1 MNHFIRMNKKEEQF
15 RKIII
20 DNENKI
26 QGICKYYSI
35 NDSDQQ
41 DMYQEV
47 LINIWKSIDSF
58 RGDAQL
64 STWIYRVAVNT
75 AMGFANKEIR
85 RQKIFLDQKDSSLQ
99 YLIDVDENTAKEK
112 EKLFQTLENQIN
124 QLSVIDKI
132 IITLVLESVNHKE
145 IASVIGIT
153 ESNVRVKVHRIKLE
167 LKEAL
172 KSFNL

>member
-1 MNHFIRMNKKEEQF
+1 MGNKDEKF
-15 RKIII
+15 RKIIN
-20 DNENKI
+20 DNEHRI
-26 QGICKYYSI
+26 SSICRYYSS
-35 NDSDQQ
+35 NDEDHK

-47 LINIWKSIDSF
+47 LINVWKSIDSF

-85 RQKIFLDQKDSSLQ
+85 RQKIFLDQKDNSLQ
-99 YLIDVDENTAKEK
+99 NFMDVDESSAQEK
-112 EKLFQTLENQIN
+112 EKLFQILENQIN

-145 IASVIGIT
+145 ISSVIGIT
-153 ESNVRVKVHRIKLE
+153 EPNVRVKIHRIKNE

-172 KSFNL
+172 NSSNF

>member
-1 MNHFIRMNKKEEQF
+1 MTNKDEKF
-15 RKIII
+15 RKVIS
-20 DNENKI
+20 DNEHRI
-26 QGICKYYSI
+26 SGICRYYS
-35 NDSDQQ
+35 STEEDQK

-64 STWIYRVAVNT
+64 STWIYRVAINT
-75 AMGFANKEIR
+75 AMGFSNKEIR
-85 RQKIFLDQKDSSLQ
+85 RQKIFLDPKENRLENFM
-99 YLIDVDENTAKEK
+99 DVDESTVKEK
-112 EKLFQTLENQIN
+112 EKLFQLLENQIN

-132 IITLVLESVNHKE
+132 IMTLVLELVNHKE

-153 ESNVRVKVHRIKLE
+153 EPNVRVKIHRIKNE
-167 LKEAL
+167 LKETL

>member
-1 MNHFIRMNKKEEQF
+1 MNKKEETF
-15 RKIII
+15 RKIVR
-20 DNENKI
+20 DNEYRI
-26 QGICKYYSI
+26 TGICRYYSLTEE
-35 NDSDQQ
+35 DQK
-41 DMYQEV
+41 DMYQEI

-75 AMGFANKEIR
+75 AMGFSNKEIR
-85 RQKIFLDQKDSSLQ
+85 RQKIFLEQTDGNIQN
-99 YLIDVDENTAKEK
+99 LIDIDENCAKEK
-112 EKLFQTLENQIN
+112 EKLFRRLENQIN

-153 ESNVRVKVHRIKLE
+153 EPNVRVKVHRIKNE

-172 KSFNL
+172 ELVNI

>member
-1 MNHFIRMNKKEEQF
+1 
-15 RKIII
+15 
-20 DNENKI
+20 
-26 QGICKYYSI
+26 
-35 NDSDQQ
+35 
-41 DMYQEV
+41 MYQEV

-75 AMGFANKEIR
+75 AMGFANKEVR
-85 RQKIFLDQKDSSLQ
+85 RQNIFLDQKDNSLQ
-99 YLIDVDENTAKEK
+99 NFMDVDENTAKEK
-112 EKLFQTLENQIN
+112 EKLFQILENQIN

-132 IITLVLESVNHKE
+132 IMTLVLESVNHKE

-153 ESNVRVKVHRIKLE
+153 EPNVRVKIHRIKAE

-172 KSFNL
+172 KKSNF

>member
-1 MNHFIRMNKKEEQF
+1 MNKKEEKF
-15 RKIII
+15 RKIIN
-20 DNENKI
+20 DNEHRI
-26 QGICKYYSI
+26 LGICRYYSS
-35 NDSDQQ
+35 NEDDQK

-75 AMGFANKEIR
+75 AMGFANKEVR
-85 RQKIFLDQKDSSLQ
+85 RQNIFLDQKDNSLQ
-99 YLIDVDENTAKEK
+99 NFMDVDENTAKEK
-112 EKLFQTLENQIN
+112 EKLFQILENQIN

-132 IITLVLESVNHKE
+132 IMTLVLESVNHKE

-153 ESNVRVKVHRIKLE
+153 EPNVRVKIHRIKAE

-172 KSFNL
+172 KKSNF

>member
-1 MNHFIRMNKKEEQF
+1 MNSKEKKF
-15 RKIII
+15 RKIV
-20 DNENKI
+20 NENEHRI
-26 QGICKYYSI
+26 SGICRYYSS
-35 NDSDQQ
+35 NEDDQK

-75 AMGFANKEIR
+75 AVGFANKEVR
-85 RQKIFLDQKDSSLQ
+85 RQKIFLDHKENRLQ
-99 YLIDVDENTAKEK
+99 NFIDVDENINKEK
-112 EKLFQTLENQIN
+112 EKLYQILENEIN

-132 IITLVLESVNHKE
+132 IMTLVLESVNHKE

-153 ESNVRVKVHRIKLE
+153 EPNVRVKIHRIKNE
-167 LKEAL
+167 LKETL
-172 KSFNL
+172 KSLNL

>member
-1 MNHFIRMNKKEEQF
+1 MTNKEEQF
-15 RKIII
+15 RKLVN
-20 DNENKI
+20 DNEQRI
-26 QGICKYYSI
+26 SSICRYYSS
-35 NDSDQQ
+35 NEDDQK

-47 LINIWKSIDSF
+47 LINIWKSLDSF

-85 RQKIFLDQKDSSLQ
+85 RQKIFLDQKEYALQ
-99 YLIDVDENTAKEK
+99 NFVDVDENLSKEK
-112 EKLFQTLENQIN
+112 EKLFQVLENQIN

-132 IITLVLESVNHKE
+132 IMTLVLESVNHKE

-153 ESNVRVKVHRIKLE
+153 EPNVRVKVHRIKNE

-172 KSFNL
+172 QSINL

>member
-1 MNHFIRMNKKEEQF
+1 MSKKDEKF
-15 RKIII
+15 RKIISE
-20 DNENKI
+20 NEQKI
-26 QGICKYYSI
+26 SSICRYYSS
-35 NDSDQQ
+35 NDEDHK

-47 LINIWKSIDSF
+47 LINVWKSIDSF
-58 RGDAQL
+58 RGDSQL

-85 RQKIFLDQKDSSLQ
+85 RQKIFLGDKDNRLQ
-99 YLIDVDENTAKEK
+99 NFIDVDEGSVKEK
-112 EKLFQTLENQIN
+112 EKLFQILENQIN

-153 ESNVRVKVHRIKLE
+153 EPNVRVKIHRIKNE
-167 LKEAL
+167 LKEVL
-172 KSFNL
+172 ESFNI

>member
-1 MNHFIRMNKKEEQF
+1 MSNKDEKF
-15 RKIII
+15 RKIIN
-20 DNENKI
+20 DNEHRI
-26 QGICKYYSI
+26 SSICRYYSS
-35 NDSDQQ
+35 NDEDHK

-47 LINIWKSIDSF
+47 LINVWKSIDSF

-85 RQKIFLDQKDSSLQ
+85 RQKIFLREKDNRLQ
-99 YLIDVDENTAKEK
+99 NFMDIDEASVKEK
-112 EKLFQTLENQIN
+112 EKLFQVLENQVN

-132 IITLVLESVNHKE
+132 IMTLVMESVNHKE

-153 ESNVRVKVHRIKLE
+153 EPNVRVKIHRIKNE
-167 LKEAL
+167 LRETL
-172 KSFNL
+172 KSLNF

>member
-1 MNHFIRMNKKEEQF
+1 MNNKELKF
-15 RKIII
+15 RKVVS
-20 DNENKI
+20 DNENRI
-26 QGICKYYSI
+26 LSICRYYSS
-35 NDSDQQ
+35 NDEDQK

-47 LINIWKSIDSF
+47 LINIWKSLDSF

-85 RQKIFLDQKDSSLQ
+85 RQKIFLDQKENSLQ
-99 YLIDVDENTAKEK
+99 NFMDVVENTSKEK
-112 EKLFQTLENQIN
+112 EKLYQVLENQIN

-132 IITLVLESVNHKE
+132 IMTLVLESVSHKE

-153 ESNVRVKVHRIKLE
+153 EPNVRVKIHRIKSE

-172 KSFNL
+172 ESLNL

>member
-1 MNHFIRMNKKEEQF
+1 MNKKEEKF
-15 RKIII
+15 RKVIH
-20 DNENKI
+20 DNENRI
-26 QGICKYYSI
+26 MSICRYYSI
-35 NDSDQQ
+35 NDDDQK

-47 LINIWKSIDSF
+47 LINVWKSLDSF

-85 RQKIFLDQKDSSLQ
+85 RQKIFLDQKDNSLQ
-99 YLIDVDENTAKEK
+99 NFMDVDENLVKEK
-112 EKLFQTLENQIN
+112 EKLFQVLENQIN

-132 IITLVLESVNHKE
+132 IMTLVLESVNHKE

-153 ESNVRVKVHRIKLE
+153 EPNVRVKIHRIKNE

-172 KSFNL
+172 QSVNL

>member
-1 MNHFIRMNKKEEQF
+1 MNKKEEKF
-15 RKIII
+15 RKIIN
-20 DNENKI
+20 DNEHRI
-26 QGICKYYSI
+26 SGICRYYSS
-35 NDSDQQ
+35 NEDDQK

-75 AMGFANKEIR
+75 AMGFANKEVR
-85 RQKIFLDQKDSSLQ
+85 RQKIFLDQKDNSLQ
-99 YLIDVDENTAKEK
+99 NFMDVDENTAKEK
-112 EKLFQTLENQIN
+112 EKLFQILENQIN

-132 IITLVLESVNHKE
+132 IMTLVLESVNHKE

-153 ESNVRVKVHRIKLE
+153 EPNVRVKIHRIKGE

-172 KSFNL
+172 KKSNF